1 MVVCVIWVAVLIVA
15 LEHNAA
21 VDVRFRVSERSAAVA
36 VCLQRALP

>member
-1 MVVCVIWVAVLIVA
+1 MVVCVRVAVLIVA